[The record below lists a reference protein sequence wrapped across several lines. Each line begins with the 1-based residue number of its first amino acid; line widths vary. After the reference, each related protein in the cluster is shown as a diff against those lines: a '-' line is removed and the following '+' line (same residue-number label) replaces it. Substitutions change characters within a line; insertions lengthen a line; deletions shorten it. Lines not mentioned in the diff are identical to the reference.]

1 VSIVKEEE
9 VYQQETRLNMPN
21 LPKSRNHKEIHRMI
35 KLLSET
41 YKNPVFFRKE
51 KVETLKR
58 LIKSNNYC
66 VPGKN
71 VVDKWFPKM
80 PVL

>member
-1 VSIVKEEE
+1 MSIVKEEE

-21 LPKSRNHKEIHRMI
+21 LPKSRNHEEIHRMI

-71 VVDKWFPKM
+71 VVDKWFPKA